1 MREPQNAQIL
11 LKAWVKGPGFR
22 RSTTAFD
29 MRLRQAAPVLLQPR
43 EAEDF
48 CAYWRL
54 QFAQA

>member
-1 MREPQNAQIL
+1 
-11 LKAWVKGPGFR
+11 
-22 RSTTAFD
+22 